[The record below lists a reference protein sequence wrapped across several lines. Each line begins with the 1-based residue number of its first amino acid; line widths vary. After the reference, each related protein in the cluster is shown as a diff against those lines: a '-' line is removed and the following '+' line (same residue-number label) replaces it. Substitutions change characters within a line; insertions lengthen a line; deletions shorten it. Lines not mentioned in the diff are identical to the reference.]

1 MKINNYSRM
10 ESASKKITKDQE
22 LRTYSNRIL
31 QKEVVNAESVKELMS
46 NA

>member
-1 MKINNYSRM
+1 M

-31 QKEVVNAESVKELMS
+31 QKVVNAESVKELMS